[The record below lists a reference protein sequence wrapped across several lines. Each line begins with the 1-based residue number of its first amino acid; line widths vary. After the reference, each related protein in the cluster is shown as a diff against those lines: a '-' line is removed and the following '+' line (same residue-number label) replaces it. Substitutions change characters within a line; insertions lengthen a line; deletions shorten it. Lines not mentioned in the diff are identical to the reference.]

1 MLGGSTPG
9 CQLLW
14 WIQYFKRLSLPWLV
28 CLTLTIHLDD
38 IILHVVVF
46 RSIKLVCR
54 VW

>member
-1 MLGGSTPG
+1 MAKSSIFLRLNNSRH
-9 CQLLW
+9 
-14 WIQYFKRLSLPWLV
+14 FKRLSLPWLV